1 MFGQRFIIK
10 NIKKD
15 EAEKPFWISFGDLM
29 SALMVLF
36 LLVMSVALLAV
47 TKTVSEAENKKNQ
60 RETEI
65 NQLLEKI
72 ESETKNFPGVSFD
85 KEKHIINFGS
95 YANFKDK
102 EYKLEANQIINIR
115 NIVSNVVLKY
125 ADDELGRK
133 WFKKIIV
140 AGFTSRTG
148 TYLYNLNLSLNRS
161 QKVLCVL
168 LTNKTDI
175 SKVLTNKELEQVS
188 NLFFIGG
195 YSFNDAR
202 ETEEESRR
210 IELTLEFYGVDEE
223 HSIKKDYFKLD
234 NFGDCKI

>member
-1 MFGQRFIIK
+1 MFGQRIILGNK
-10 NIKKD
+10 GKD
-15 EAEKPFWISFGDLM
+15 EAEKPFWISFADLM

-47 TKTVSEAENKKNQ
+47 TKKVSEAERKVNQ
-60 RETEI
+60 RTLEI
-65 NQLLEKI
+65 SQLLEKI
-72 ESETKNFPGVSFD
+72 EKATKDFPGVSLD
-85 KEKHIINFGS
+85 KERHVINFGT
-95 YANFKDK
+95 YANFEDK
-102 EYKLEANQIINIR
+102 KYNLENSQILNIR

-168 LTNKTDI
+168 LTNKSGV
-175 SKVLTNKELEQVS
+175 SKVLNDKELEQVRD
-188 NLFFIGG
+188 LFFIGG
-195 YSFNDAR
+195 YSFNDTK

-210 IELTLEFYGVDEE
+210 IELALEFYGVDEE
-223 HSIKKDYFKLD
+223 HTTKKG
-234 NFGDCKI
+234 NVQSSSFGDCKI